1 MKQVNKAK
9 KQQGFTLIELMI
21 VVGII
26 GIISALAIP
35 AYQSYVLKTE
45 ANTAVGVPRA
55 LLTNVDMFIQEE
67 GKFPNSAVAA
77 DLEAIGAATD
87 MSALG
92 TLAITPDTGT
102 NAKTG
107 KILFT
112 LSENASLSGK
122 KIQFA
127 KSANGWKCTHNTE
140 ETLKSCEAGT
150 IN

>member
-1 MKQVNKAK
+1 MKKLNKTK

-67 GKFPNSAVAA
+67 GKFPNSTVAA

-92 TLAITPDTGT
+92 VLTITPDTGT
-102 NAKTG
+102 NTKTG
-107 KILFT
+107 KIVFELGA
-112 LSENASLSGK
+112 EASLSGK

-127 KSANGWKCTHNTE
+127 KSANGWKCIHDTGE
-140 ETLKSCEAGT
+140 ALKSCTTGT

>member
-1 MKQVNKAK
+1 MKKINRSK

-35 AYQSYVLKTE
+35 AYKSYVLKTE
-45 ANTAVGVPRA
+45 ASTAVGVPRA

-67 GKFPNSAVAA
+67 GKFPSSTEATE
-77 DLEAIGAATD
+77 LEAIGAATD

-92 TLAITPDTGT
+92 TLAISPTGANT
-102 NAKTG
+102 KTG
-107 KILFT
+107 KIVFT
-112 LSENASLSGK
+112 LGANASLSGK
-122 KIQFA
+122 KIQFV
-127 KSANGWKCTHNTE
+127 KSANGWKCTQDTG

-150 IN
+150 IQ